1 MMPAWLDDWLEKTR
15 LTHAGPARYRP
26 TIRVKNV
33 IAAFGASAVAATA
46 HAFGETTEGAVR
58 IFAAA
63 VGFVVL
69 AALAV
74 GMVQAARDH
83 GRRSWEAREMAFSG
97 TGKAWLAAIAVAV
110 LAVLAPLSLVLR

>member
-1 MMPAWLDDWLEKTR
+1 MPGWLDDWLEKNR
-15 LTHAGPARYRP
+15 LTHAGPDRYRP
-26 TIRVKNV
+26 TIRVRNV
-33 IAAFGASAVAATA
+33 IAALGASAVAATA
-46 HAFGETTEGAVR
+46 HAFGEATEDPVR

-63 VGFVVL
+63 VEFVAL

-83 GRRSWEAREMAFSG
+83 GRRSWDAREMAFSG
-97 TGKAWLAAIAVAV
+97 AGKAWVAAIAVAV